1 VPSADP
7 NPGPRSG
14 PLAAAAS
21 GAELSGRRVVLL
33 GLGRFGGG
41 LGAARWL
48 LRQGAKLTVTD
59 RAAPETLAE
68 PAAQLAA
75 AGARLVL
82 GGHDD
87 VNFAAADLLVVNPA
101 VPLDAP
107 PVRAALDAGVPVTS
121 EICLLLSRWPG
132 PVLGVTGSN
141 GKSTVT
147 GLCHALL
154 TTAGRTASLGGNIG
168 GSLLDRIEYAEPDEV
183 AVLELSSFMLELLA
197 REGLG
202 PDVAVITNITPNHLD
217 RHGTMQAY
225 VAAKRSILARARTA
239 VLFAEDERV
248 REAADGFA
256 GRTLWFGGEGDVRI
270 DADGGLLDRDGKA
283 LLPNAEIPLPG
294 RANRCNLAAALL
306 AAAAVLGDEV
316 AATRALRGA
325 LAAYE
330 LPPHRCQPVG
340 TWNGVQWIDDS
351 ASTTPEST
359 RASLAAVGAPAILI
373 VGGRDKGLD
382 PAPLLSEAQRV
393 THAVVALG
401 EQGPALA
408 RALTSRG
415 VVAEVVPD
423 VETAVARAAALSRPG
438 DTVLFSP
445 GYSSHDSYA
454 NFVERSEAYVRAVLA
469 LAARLPLS
477 RNSEEC

>member
-1 VPSADP
+1 MADA
-7 NPGPRSG
+7 GPAGHGLQERG
-14 PLAAAAS
+14 DLA
-21 GAELSGRRVVLL
+21 GRRVVLL

-48 LRQGAKLTVTD
+48 LGQGAELTVTD
-59 RAAPETLAE
+59 KAAPETLAG
-68 PAAQLAA
+68 PAAELAA

-87 VNFAAADLLVVNPA
+87 VDFAAADLLVVNPA

-121 EICLLLSRWPG
+121 EICLLVSRWPG

-154 TTAGRTASLGGNIG
+154 ATAGRAASLGGNIG
-168 GSLLDRIEYAEPDEV
+168 GSLLDRVERAEPGEV
-183 AVLELSSFMLELLA
+183 AVLELSSFMLDLLA

-202 PDVAVITNITPNHLD
+202 PEVAVITNITPNHLD
-217 RHGTMQAY
+217 RHGSMEAY
-225 VAAKRSILARARTA
+225 AAAKRSILQRARTA
-239 VLFAEDERV
+239 VLFAEDELV
-248 REAADGFA
+248 REAADAFS
-256 GRTLWFGGEGDVRI
+256 GRALWFGGEGDVRI
-270 DADGGLLDRDGKA
+270 GEDGGLLDRRGEA
-283 LLPNAEIPLPG
+283 LLASAAIPLPG
-294 RANRCNLAAALL
+294 RANRLNLAAALL
-306 AAAAVLGDEV
+306 AVSAVLGDEV
-316 AATRALRGA
+316 AATRALPGA
-325 LAAYE
+325 LASYE

-340 TWNGVQWIDDS
+340 TWGGVEWIDDS

-373 VGGRDKGLD
+373 AGGRDKGLD
-382 PAPLLSEAQRV
+382 AAPLLDEAQRV
-393 THAVVALG
+393 ARAVVALG

-408 RALTSRG
+408 RELSSRG
-415 VVAEVVPD
+415 VVTEVVPD

-438 DTVLFSP
+438 DTVLLSP
-445 GYSSHDSYA
+445 GYSSHDSHA

-469 LAARLPLS
+469 HAARLPLS
-477 RNSEEC
+477 RQREEC